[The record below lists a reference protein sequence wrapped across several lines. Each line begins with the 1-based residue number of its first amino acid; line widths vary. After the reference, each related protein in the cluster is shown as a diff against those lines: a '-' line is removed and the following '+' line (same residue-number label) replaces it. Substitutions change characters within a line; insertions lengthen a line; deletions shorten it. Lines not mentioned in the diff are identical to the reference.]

1 MKDFVGFKYLQ
12 LYRNMFSGDASI
24 LSAIYTI
31 IGSLVLDKLVISVA
45 LSLIF
50 KQFYWLFAYMF
61 LVHALLR
68 ILPYPSYLFWFAYC
82 TGMICA
88 FYIRSADMTLCLL
101 LSSLNLIYNSYAPLQ
116 SMRLFNRLRQSIMI
130 ALMACAIYL
139 PISVLMAG
147 VLKTVIAMP
156 KVLYSSMICQFWIS
170 IVNYVNCL
178 YVPVVEALKSQF
190 LPMKMLVSFV
200 DHNRELWN
208 TLLLQNVLSLT
219 NNRILNDRK
228 SRYELYADSIVYNR
242 LCSSLMQYIK
252 AVYEKPS
259 KSNKVQQAEENGDHM
274 AGTAA
279 STLQDS
285 SQSSIKQPVV
295 KHRVRGALGMMTPV
309 KIQSFEGFPAQK
321 LPLQKHQVKV
331 PKVLQIKPQLQ
342 DLVHQDQKTKV
353 TQYNNAKS
361 SHEIVQDGDLSSFS
375 AKKTVWDA
383 VWMKD
388 DQSMKVLSIVLNI
401 LVSLQVW
408 ANKEDPQGII
418 ANDLYMIMD
427 TLGKL
432 DSHFK
437 QTENSNGG
445 NHQTW
450 THKKQQQKKISLQ
463 LAQCIEQLSRIDNPA
478 YKRVNQFEE

>member
-1 MKDFVGFKYLQ
+1 
-12 LYRNMFSGDASI
+12 MFTGDTSVLNATY
-24 LSAIYTI
+24 AII
-31 IGSLVLDKLVISVA
+31 ASLVLDKLVISIV

-50 KQFYWLFAYMF
+50 KQFYWLFPYML

-68 ILPYPSYLFWFAYC
+68 LLPYPSYLFWFAHF

-88 FYIRSADMTLCLL
+88 FFIRSADMTLCLL
-101 LSSLNLIYNSYAPLQ
+101 LSSLNLIYNFYAPLQ
-116 SMRLFNRLRQSIMI
+116 SMRLFNRLRYSIMI
-130 ALMACAIYL
+130 ALVTCAIYL
-139 PISVLMAG
+139 PISVVMVG

-156 KVLYSSMICQFWIS
+156 KVLYVSVICQFCVS

-178 YVPVVEALKSQF
+178 SIPVVEALKAYF

-208 TLLLQNVLSLT
+208 SLLLQNVLSLT
-219 NNRILNDRK
+219 YNRILNDRK
-228 SRYELYADSIVYNR
+228 SRYELYADSTVYNR

-252 AVYEKPS
+252 AVYEKPF
-259 KSNKVQQAEENGDHM
+259 KSDKVQQAQDNSDPM
-274 AGTAA
+274 AVTAA

-285 SQSSIKQPVV
+285 SQSSIKQHVV

-321 LPLQKHQVKV
+321 LPLQKYQVKV

-342 DLVHQDQKTKV
+342 DLVHQDQKAKV
-353 TQYNNAKS
+353 SQDNIAKS
-361 SHEIVQDGDLSSFS
+361 SHDIVQDCDLSSFS
-375 AKKTVWDA
+375 ANETVWDA
-383 VWMKD
+383 VWMKN
-388 DQSMKVLSIVLNI
+388 DQSIKVLSIVLNI

-418 ANDLYMIMD
+418 ANDLYMTMD

-432 DSHFK
+432 DKHFN
-437 QTENSNGG
+437 QIENSNGG
-445 NHQTW
+445 DHQNW
-450 THKKQQQKKISLQ
+450 THRKQKQKRLSIQ
-463 LAQCIEQLSRIDNPA
+463 LAQCIEQLSRIDNPT